1 MPRLI
6 PALGQTGEQ
15 PLEMDWPDLPPIPT
29 PTYVVTQCS
38 SFSAHL
44 TGVRQA
50 QLEDASEHEKQMS
63 VWALSTHSTAA
74 NTASRNAFMVRRQ
87 SSLKIGFCLYTSYSK
102 TVSRK
107 KFISNHISKQRF
119 CSTGPQKQYRVQA
132 ITRRSCRFK
141 EFPSVTD
148 PKISEEK
155 KKKAVTI

>member
-74 NTASRNAFMVRRQ
+74 NTANRNAFMVRRWGPEDAQ
-87 SSLKIGFCLYTSYSK
+87 RDDKRAMLAIGLSAGGGKRAPAPPSGPPPRPAPPPPSASLAFAGF
-102 TVSRK
+102 VS
-107 KFISNHISKQRF
+107 
-119 CSTGPQKQYRVQA
+119 PL
-132 ITRRSCRFK
+132 RRSGGR
-141 EFPSVTD
+141 EGGGR
-148 PKISEEK
+148 
-155 KKKAVTI
+155 

>member
-1 MPRLI
+1 MQRIFFLKASFLLLQKENALRRSKASYNCLI
-6 PALGQTGEQ
+6 LTTNIFPA
-15 PLEMDWPDLPPIPT
+15 
-29 PTYVVTQCS
+29 
-38 SFSAHL
+38 FSDKKPHQKL
-44 TGVRQA
+44 YYIFFIVC
-50 QLEDASEHEKQMS
+50 
-63 VWALSTHSTAA
+63 
-74 NTASRNAFMVRRQ
+74 Q

-132 ITRRSCRFK
+132 ITRRSCKFK

-155 KKKAVTI
+155 KKKQSQYKIAAPCSFFKF

>member
-74 NTASRNAFMVRRQ
+74 NTASRNAFNLRCRPLLRRHGGPARQPRAGHPPPAPLSPAAAVPGTGTSTTVCLVRRMWSCIWRQ
-87 SSLKIGFCLYTSYSK
+87 EIQLCL
-102 TVSRK
+102 
-107 KFISNHISKQRF
+107 
-119 CSTGPQKQYRVQA
+119 
-132 ITRRSCRFK
+132 
-141 EFPSVTD
+141 
-148 PKISEEK
+148 
-155 KKKAVTI
+155 